1 MWDMRFASSVVVGL
15 SLLAFACGGSRDDGS
30 TSDDALAA
38 QTATTSDYLY
48 VAPALTAGAHTWQT
62 VVVQTAEFDGTLAFR
77 SSATG
82 EPDQLI
88 VIDKKTGAVSFVS
101 GEAMAPADDWEA
113 SRTELADAS
122 NQLTVMAGDFNTGDT
137 RFAALVNDHNKCFIK
152 EAAIG
157 LALVGAV
164 VAAPIVIEAA
174 PGLAAGALA
183 SAQEAGAAVA
193 ANGLRAF
200 VVQAG
205 KTALT
210 NPTMQKYLAYHV
222 AKTAVKGWLLFSDKG
237 RELTRSVIDQAKEV
251 MHADCH
257 LASPDAYDGTFVQ
270 IMSAR

>member
-1 MWDMRFASSVVVGL
+1 MQPKSWIAVALL
-15 SLLAFACGGSRDDGS
+15 SLSAAACGGGS
-30 TSDDALAA
+30 ESSDTSDDALA
-38 QTATTSDYLY
+38 QGTASTSEYLY
-48 VAPALTAGAHTWQT
+48 VAPELKAGAHAWQT
-62 VVVQTAEFDGTLAFR
+62 IVVQTKDFDGTLAFR
-77 SSATG
+77 SSAGG

-88 VIDKKTGAVSFVS
+88 VIDKRSGAVSFVS
-101 GEAMAPADDWEA
+101 GEALAPTDDWEA
-113 SRTELADAS
+113 SRKELSEAS
-122 NQLTVMAGDFNTGDT
+122 DQLTLLAGDFDTGDT

-257 LASPDAYDGTFVQ
+257 LASPDAYDGTLVQ
-270 IMSAR
+270 IMSTPR